1 MSTESM
7 HGWSEG
13 ALALLKAARE
23 AETYE
28 EMEPK
33 RLFAIARGETER
45 DTIHALQN
53 ELALANDEIR
63 ELEGQIEELETCDQ
77 CADYEDEI
85 GRLEDEIA
93 SLEAQLRAP
102 EAPSAEVA

>member
-7 HGWSEG
+7 PGWSEG

-28 EMEPK
+28 EMDPK

-53 ELALANDEIR
+53 ELALAHDEIR
-63 ELEGQIEELETCDQ
+63 ELEDQVETLEVCDQ

-93 SLEAQLRAP
+93 NFESQLHAP
-102 EAPSAEVA
+102 EVPSAEVA